1 MDENTFNQINE
12 NENEDKSRRDE
23 LTKYREEHKKPWYLW

>member
-1 MDENTFNQINE
+1 MDENTFNQIND
-12 NENEDKSRRDE
+12 NEDKSRRDE

>member
-12 NENEDKSRRDE
+12 SEDKSRRDE

>member
-12 NENEDKSRRDE
+12 NEDKSRRDE
-23 LTKYREEHKKPWYLW
+23 LTRYREEHKKPWYLW

>member
-1 MDENTFNQINE
+1 MDENTFNQI